1 MVKKRSKRSRLRG
14 RKTCGWGSRKKH
26 RGSGSRG
33 GKGMAGTG
41 KRSGHHKTFIL
52 KYFKDY
58 FGKTGFVPIR
68 ENGLKI
74 INLDLIERNLNSMIK
89 EGTAKKTSRG
99 IEINL
104 PKYKI
109 LGSGELKSKLIIKAN
124 SFSESAKEKIEK
136 AGGAAEIIGGLKEK
150 KKVVKSD
157 EEEKKLPKQ
166 LTKEIKSGEE
176 KIDSNKP
183 LAKEDTKK
191 PKIISKK

>member
-52 KYFKDY
+52 RYFKEY
-58 FGKTGFVPIR
+58 FGKRGFVPIR
-68 ENGLKI
+68 ENGLKV
-74 INLDLIERNLNSMIK
+74 INLDLIERSLNKMIK
-89 EGTAKKTSRG
+89 EGTAKKTPKG
-99 IEINL
+99 IELNL

-109 LGSGELKSKLIIKAN
+109 LGAGELKSKLIIKAG

-136 AGGAAEIIGGLKEK
+136 IGGTAEIVGGRKEK
-150 KKVVKSD
+150 VK
-157 EEEKKLPKQ
+157 EEKIEEKK
-166 LTKEIKSGEE
+166 TES
-176 KIDSNKP
+176 SKP
-183 LAKEDTKK
+183 LAKKETKSDKPLIKEDTKK
-191 PKIISKK
+191 SKVISKK

>member
-52 KYFKDY
+52 KYFKNY

-68 ENGLKI
+68 KKGLKV
-74 INLDLIERNLNSMIK
+74 INLDFIERTLNDMIK
-89 EGTAKKTSRG
+89 KGAAKKTSKG
-99 IEINL
+99 IELNL

-109 LGSGELKSKLIIKAN
+109 LGSGDLKSKLIIKAD

-136 AGGAAEIIGGLKEK
+136 IGGTAEIIRKIKEK
-150 KKVVKSD
+150 EVVKA
-157 EEEKKLPKQ
+157 EEIEGKKTEP
-166 LTKEIKSGEE
+166 S
-176 KIDSNKP
+176 KP
-183 LAKEDTKK
+183 LIKKETKK
-191 PKIISKK
+191 AEPEQLAKSKK